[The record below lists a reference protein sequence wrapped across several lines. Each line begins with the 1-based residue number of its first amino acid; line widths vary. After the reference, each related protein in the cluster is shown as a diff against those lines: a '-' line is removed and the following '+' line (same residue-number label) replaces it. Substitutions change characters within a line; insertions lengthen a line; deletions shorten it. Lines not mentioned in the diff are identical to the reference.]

1 MRADASRPVC
11 YRRAMRSTPLL
22 LAVMCLASIAAHAE
36 PAGPAKRA
44 ASPRNTIAFF
54 SDLQEA
60 GPSSPEEIAERRG
73 NVGDDSEG
81 IAADA
86 ALNDWKSCVLASV
99 SRWAALKPGPG
110 TIVDGAFGRCADI
123 ERQYRAHLLR
133 LTQDGRVVMD
143 LSMGRAMTR
152 ALEEAWRPRLIAAA
166 LDQELPPPKI
176 ELPR

>member
-1 MRADASRPVC
+1 MRNPRLV
-11 YRRAMRSTPLL
+11 
-22 LAVMCLASIAAHAE
+22 LAAICLISFAARAE
-36 PAGPAKRA
+36 PAGPARRVA
-44 ASPRNTIAFF
+44 TAQNMIAFF
-54 SDLQEA
+54 SNLQEA
-60 GPSSPEEIAERRG
+60 GPSSPEEMATRQ
-73 NVGDDSEG
+73 GDAGGDGEG

-86 ALNDWKSCVLASV
+86 ALNDWKLCVLAALP
-99 SRWAALKPGPG
+99 RWAALKPGPG

-143 LSMGRAMTR
+143 LSMARTMTR

-166 LDQELPPPKI
+166 LDQELPPPRI